1 MHRHARQLQHKV
13 VSSATT
19 PSATATKATAKTAH
33 QRPSRVHAR
42 TPLTEGQQGSDF
54 VSAHRAFAP
63 LTKGRPVFRI
73 TQPISVIHEPQSFYQ
88 ELLRGISHARRRVYL
103 SSLYLGSEEN
113 ELISALGQALS
124 RQPDLQVH
132 ILLDCLRGTRTDSQ
146 GMSSAALLA
155 PLIAAHGADR
165 VRVSM
170 YHTPALSGLSKQAW
184 PQRYNEAFGLQH
196 IKGYIFDDDII
207 ISGANLS
214 RDYFTNRQDRYM
226 RISDRQFVNYF
237 AGLIDA
243 IGQFSF
249 RVAAGNRMQTL
260 SSTNYRLEMPHSMP
274 DPSQEPRE
282 FVREANEVMAQF
294 LQRTEIENAIDEH
307 DINERDT
314 LAIPTV
320 QMRQL
325 GITQDEQHMAEF
337 IELADAFA
345 RRHHGGCHNLMASA
359 YFNFSEQYKSS
370 VLSSPSQWELLVAS
384 PQANGFY
391 AAKGISQFIPDM
403 YSIIEHGFLRD
414 VAKHGRNKDVAVAEY
429 KRDGWTFH
437 GKGVWCYLNQRL
449 PQLIMVGSPNYGYRS
464 IYRDLEA
471 QVTLIPGSEHLRK
484 DIHQEAQRLLA
495 QSKTVS
501 EPELRQRIRDTPLW
515 VHGIKPFIM
524 TKF

>member
-1 MHRHARQLQHKV
+1 MHRYTKQLQRKT
-13 VSSATT
+13 VSSATAL
-19 PSATATKATAKTAH
+19 SATAAKAVL
-33 QRPSRVHAR
+33 QRPSRAHAR
-42 TPLTEGQQGSDF
+42 ASLSEVQQETGL
-54 VSAHRAFAP
+54 VSAHQVFAP

-73 TQPISVIHEPQSFYQ
+73 AQPISVIHEPQSFYQ
-88 ELLRGISHARRRVYL
+88 ELLRGILHAQRRVYL
-103 SSLYLGSEEN
+103 SSLYLGGEEN
-113 ELISALGQALS
+113 EIVSALDQALS
-124 RQPDLQVH
+124 RQSDLQVH
-132 ILLDCLRGTRTDSQ
+132 ILLDCLRGTRTDSR
-146 GMSSAALLA
+146 GMSSAALLV
-155 PLIAAHGADR
+155 PLIATHGADR

-226 RISDRQFVNYF
+226 RISDRRFVDYF
-237 AGLIDA
+237 VGLIDA

-249 RVAAGNRMQTL
+249 KVAVGNRMQTL
-260 SSTNYRLEMPHSMP
+260 KNVNYRLEMPPSVP
-274 DPSQEPRE
+274 DPSHEPRE
-282 FVREANEVMAQF
+282 FVREANEIMAQF
-294 LQRTEIENAIDEH
+294 LQRAEIENTIDGH
-307 DINERDT
+307 DISERDT

-325 GITQDEQHMAEF
+325 GITQDEQHMSEF

-370 VLSSPSQWELLVAS
+370 VLSSPSRWELLVAS

-414 VAKHGRNKDVAVAEY
+414 VMKHGRNNDVAVAEY
-429 KRDGWTFH
+429 ERDGWTFH
-437 GKGVWCYLNQRL
+437 GKGVWCYLDRRL
-449 PQLIMVGSPNYGYRS
+449 PQLTMIGSPNYGYRS

-484 DIHQEAQRLLA
+484 AVHQEAQCLLA
-495 QSKTVS
+495 QSKAVS
-501 EPELRQRIRDTPLW
+501 EAELRQRIRDTPLW
-515 VHGIKPFIM
+515 VHGLKPFIM